1 MAAPKRPGPH
11 SWGADRELIQ
21 LAKIMGLEAIAKE
34 TRAETRANT
43 EEGQAAGGF
52 PEVSR
57 SAKGEAAMINESHVN
72 CSVSAFLS
80 RYFQSAG
87 RLVPCRRTPDG
98 YPLA

>member
-1 MAAPKRPGPH
+1 M
-11 SWGADRELIQ
+11 D
-21 LAKIMGLEAIAKE
+21 LEAIVRRTGRKPE
-34 TRAETRANT
+34 YPSQD
-43 EEGQAAGGF
+43 GQAVGNF

-57 SAKGEAAMINESHVN
+57 SAKGEAAMMKEAHVN